1 MVEWVQPKAYDRWK
15 PPTIKLAKRPEEQA
29 EKKPATKKPT
39 EKKPPTKAKGPVKE
53 KTPEPEGRRARPHP
67 GKAGEIEGPPKEK
80 GLVPIKDIPPGPRV
94 PTGPSRPQGSRQF
107 TPVAGGT
114 DRPAIEA
121 PRARVRTMEDVEA
134 SQKALGELVKSVMD
148 QQRSEGKYSD
158 RRGWR
163 DLGNLNTGSIHTGEI
178 VEPREIGGRT
188 PLGLP
193 TRQTASTEQIQR
205 VRSQMEDTA
214 PIRRDQTR
222 ELPTVGTQHDQTID
236 FQAIAPARTPFA
248 VRNPLPV
255 GGGRT
260 PEQLAMF
267 HVPGG
272 AVNPTLSTRQNPPIA
287 LPGGSAKPG
296 KRVTKLSARP
306 MEGKKPGDQGTLFQ
320 PARYRSVT

>member
-15 PPTIKLAKRPEEQA
+15 PPTTKLAKRPEEQA

-67 GKAGEIEGPPKEK
+67 GKAGEIEGPPKSK
-80 GLVPIKDIPPGPRV
+80 DLVSVKDTPPGPRV
-94 PTGPSRPQGSRQF
+94 PTGPSRPHGGR
-107 TPVAGGT
+107 TVA
-114 DRPAIEA
+114 E
-121 PRARVRTMEDVEA
+121 VEA
-134 SQKALGELVKSVMD
+134 GRKALGELVQSVMD
-148 QQRSEGKYSD
+148 QRSEGKYSD

-163 DLGNLNTGSIHTGEI
+163 DLGNLNTGSIHDAVL
-178 VEPREIGGRT
+178 VEPSALGAGRA

-193 TRQTASTEQIQR
+193 TRQTASTERLQR
-205 VRSQMEDTA
+205 VSRQMDDTI
-214 PIRRDQTR
+214 PLRRDQTR
-222 ELPTVGTQHDQTID
+222 ELPAVGSQHDQTID